1 MLSDSFHRA
10 SPPWIIYGS
19 AANSL
24 PAADTANCMID
35 RTDGFTSFAI
45 PAASQAEKISGATK
59 LAAIKER
66 RQRSST
72 VRERNAN
79 TARRDSRGETI
90 VSGM

>member
-1 MLSDSFHRA
+1 MLSEPFHRA
-10 SPPWIIYGS
+10 SPPWILYGS

-35 RTDGFTSFAI
+35 HTDVFTSVAI
-45 PAASQAEKISGATK
+45 PAVSQAEKISGATK

-72 VRERNAN
+72 VREWNAN
-79 TARRDSRGETI
+79 TARRDSRGQTI
-90 VSGM
+90 VAGM